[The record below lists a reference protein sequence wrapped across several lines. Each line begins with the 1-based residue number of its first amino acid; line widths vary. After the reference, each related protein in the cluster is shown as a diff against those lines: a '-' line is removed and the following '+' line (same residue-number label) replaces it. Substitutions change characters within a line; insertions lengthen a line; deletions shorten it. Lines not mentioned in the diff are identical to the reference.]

1 MNDALTERLFNS
13 VIAVEKNLE
22 RHTTI
27 LETMVNELKEIKTDR
42 LNDLQRHDERV
53 KDLEH
58 TLNERAKTQW
68 PVIFG
73 TVGAASVFL
82 AMIGGIVAYAWIGD
96 IQDLQQREANLRQD
110 LQQHS
115 RLHGHPEAVIE
126 KVDGLE
132 SHMNQRFDS
141 LTERL
146 NRIEDRTKVLYK
158 EGKPY

>member
-58 TLNERAKTQW
+58 TLHERAKTQW

-73 TVGAASVFL
+73 TVGAASAFL

-96 IQDLQQREANLRQD
+96 IQDLQQREADLRQD

-126 KVDGLE
+126 KVEGLE
-132 SHMNQRFDS
+132 THLNQRFIE